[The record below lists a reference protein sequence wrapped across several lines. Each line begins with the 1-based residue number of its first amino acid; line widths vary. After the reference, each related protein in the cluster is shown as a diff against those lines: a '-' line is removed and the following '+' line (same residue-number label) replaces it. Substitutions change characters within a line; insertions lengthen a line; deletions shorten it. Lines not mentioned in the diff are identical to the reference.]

1 MFEFNSEQVAFQ
13 RAFRHFVEREIK
25 PHALA
30 LERGEMLPYEIM
42 RKIARTF
49 GLAELARKRV
59 EKAEEREKRGL
70 PRREEGPRPNDQGFG
85 LIMTVELSRVSPGL
99 TMAFGATVGLFAGA
113 IMARGTAEQRRLFAL
128 PALSLEKIGAW
139 AITEPGAGSDAFG
152 AMKTVATP
160 DGDNYQIS
168 GHKTFITNAPF
179 ADHFLVY
186 AKIDRG
192 QPPEERPIGAFILD
206 RGMAGLA
213 TSKPMAKMG
222 MHSSPTGEI
231 FLDNVMVGR
240 ERLLGGSERAGGREG
255 PRQVF
260 RDERSGIVPMALG
273 IIERCLEESVQY
285 ARQRVQFGRPIAEYQ
300 LIQEKIARMAV
311 ARENVRNLFFKML
324 CLRREGRR
332 LSLAEASTAKLYA
345 ARAAT
350 EVALEAVQVFG
361 GNGYMQ
367 EYAVEGLAR
376 DAKLLQI
383 GAGTDEIQIVTIAN
397 SLLQAD

>member
-1 MFEFNSEQVAFQ
+1 
-13 RAFRHFVEREIK
+13 
-25 PHALA
+25 
-30 LERGEMLPYEIM
+30 
-42 RKIARTF
+42 
-49 GLAELARKRV
+49 
-59 EKAEEREKRGL
+59 
-70 PRREEGPRPNDQGFG
+70 
-85 LIMTVELSRVSPGL
+85 MTVELSRVCPGL

-240 ERLLGGSERAGGREG
+240 ERLLGGGAKGR
-255 PRQVF
+255 
-260 RDERSGIVPMALG
+260 
-273 IIERCLEESVQY
+273 
-285 ARQRVQFGRPIAEYQ
+285 
-300 LIQEKIARMAV
+300 
-311 ARENVRNLFFKML
+311 
-324 CLRREGRR
+324 
-332 LSLAEASTAKLYA
+332 
-345 ARAAT
+345 
-350 EVALEAVQVFG
+350 
-361 GNGYMQ
+361 
-367 EYAVEGLAR
+367 
-376 DAKLLQI
+376 
-383 GAGTDEIQIVTIAN
+383 GAGRGLGRFFATSEAASFRWRSVSSSVAWRSRCNMRGSGCN
-397 SLLQAD
+397 SAGR

>member
-1 MFEFNSEQVAFQ
+1 MFEFNSEQVAFR
-13 RAFRHFVEREIK
+13 RAFRQFVEREIK
-25 PHALA
+25 PHVLA
-30 LERGEMLPYEIM
+30 LERGEMAPYEIM
-42 RKIARTF
+42 RKLARTF

-59 EKAEEREKRGL
+59 EKMEEREKRGL
-70 PRREEGPRPNDQGFG
+70 PRPEGGPRPNDQGFG

-113 IMARGTAEQRRLFAL
+113 IVARGTAEQRRLFAL
-128 PALSLEKIGAW
+128 PALALEKIGAW

-152 AMKTVATP
+152 AMKTVARP
-160 DGDNYQIS
+160 YGDGYQIS
-168 GHKTFITNAPF
+168 GQKTFITNAPF

-192 QPPEERPIGAFILD
+192 EPADQRPIGAFILD

-231 FLDNVMVGR
+231 FLENVMVGR
-240 ERLLGGSERAGGREG
+240 ERLLGGSESTGGREG

-273 IIERCLEESVQY
+273 IIERCLEESLQY

-324 CLRREGRR
+324 YLRREGRR
-332 LSLAEASTAKLYA
+332 MSLAEASTAKLYA

-350 EVALEAVQVFG
+350 EVALEAVQVLG

>member
-1 MFEFNSEQVAFQ
+1 
-13 RAFRHFVEREIK
+13 
-25 PHALA
+25 
-30 LERGEMLPYEIM
+30 
-42 RKIARTF
+42 
-49 GLAELARKRV
+49 
-59 EKAEEREKRGL
+59 
-70 PRREEGPRPNDQGFG
+70 
-85 LIMTVELSRVSPGL
+85 
-99 TMAFGATVGLFAGA
+99 
-113 IMARGTAEQRRLFAL
+113 
-128 PALSLEKIGAW
+128 
-139 AITEPGAGSDAFG
+139 
-152 AMKTVATP
+152 
-160 DGDNYQIS
+160 
-168 GHKTFITNAPF
+168 
-179 ADHFLVY
+179 
-186 AKIDRG
+186 
-192 QPPEERPIGAFILD
+192 
-206 RGMAGLA
+206 
-213 TSKPMAKMG
+213 
-222 MHSSPTGEI
+222 
-231 FLDNVMVGR
+231 
-240 ERLLGGSERAGGREG
+240 
-255 PRQVF
+255 
-260 RDERSGIVPMALG
+260 
-273 IIERCLEESVQY
+273 VQY